1 MHPDILPT
9 IQSIES
15 NDGVRV
21 FYCCES
27 GSRAWGFPSRDS
39 DYDARFL
46 YVHPPDWYFS
56 LNVERKPDVIER
68 PISADLGLNG
78 WDLRKALTLL
88 RKSNPPLIEW
98 LQSPIVYLD
107 KSGVAERLRALLPE
121 FYSPALSR
129 YHYLHMARGN
139 YREHLQG
146 DTVWIKKYFYV
157 LRPLLAILWIEQDRG
172 AVPTEFGKLVETTVD
187 SPKLKTAI
195 GDLVLRKMSGEEL
208 DEGPRIPVISDF
220 IAAQMA
226 RLENVTVPL
235 RENKGDLDTLNS
247 VFRWAVRRVWGS

>member
-1 MHPDILPT
+1 MHPDILPNL
-9 IQSIES
+9 QSIEA
-15 NDGVRV
+15 NEGVRV

-46 YVHPPDWYFS
+46 YVHPAEWYFS
-56 LNVERKPDVIER
+56 LNVERKRDVIER
-68 PISADLGLNG
+68 PISDNLNLNG

-107 KSGVAERLRALLPE
+107 KSGVAERLRGLLPD

-139 YREHLQG
+139 YRDYLQG
-146 DTVWIKKYFYV
+146 ETVWIKKYFYV
-157 LRPLLAILWIEQDRG
+157 LRPLLAILWIEQDLG
-172 AVPTEFGKLVETTVD
+172 AVPTEFGKLVEATVD
-187 SPKLKTAI
+187 NPKLKTAI

-208 DEGPRIPVISDF
+208 DEGPRIPIISEF
-220 IAAQMA
+220 ITAQMA

-235 RENKGDLDTLNS
+235 RENKGELETLNS
-247 VFRWAVRRVWGS
+247 VFRWAVRRVWGA